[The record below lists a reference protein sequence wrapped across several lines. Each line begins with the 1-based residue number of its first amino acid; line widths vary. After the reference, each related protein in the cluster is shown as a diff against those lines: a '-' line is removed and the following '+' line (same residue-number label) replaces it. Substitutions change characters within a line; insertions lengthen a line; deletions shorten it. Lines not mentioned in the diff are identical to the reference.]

1 MNLCAC
7 PAATTL
13 TTIPAA
19 TCSETFG
26 QIQKA
31 AFCRLAKADGTK
43 NSFTTGSSTGIDKLA
58 AWTAKMAKTDGE
70 KVVISPY
77 IQAPTQEA
85 GAARTFG
92 GGNETL
98 GGVEIVITP
107 YIQAPTQEAGSP
119 RTFGG
124 GNETLGGVE
133 IIIGREPSTFTGVL
147 RAVPQDIIKAMK
159 ALQCEAQAD
168 NLGVFLFDENGN
180 IEAIEDATTAGTY
193 YPIPIRSL
201 FIGDKSHGGL
211 EAPDNNAI
219 QWSFLPNY
227 SDDLKIVAPS
237 DFNPLNDLVP
247 AT

>member
-1 MNLCAC
+1 MNLCSC

-19 TCSETFG
+19 QCSETFG
-26 QIQKA
+26 QIQKV

-85 GAARTFG
+85 G
-92 GGNETL
+92 
-98 GGVEIVITP
+98 
-107 YIQAPTQEAGSP
+107 SP

-133 IIIGREPSTFTGVL
+133 IIVGREPSTFTGVI
-147 RAVPQDIIKAMK
+147 RAVAQSVIKAMK
-159 ALQCEAQAD
+159 DLQCEAQSD

-180 IEAIEDATTAGTY
+180 IEAIEDGTTAGTY

-219 QWSFLPNY
+219 QWAFLPNY
-227 SDDLKIVAPS
+227 SDNLKIVTPS
-237 DFNPLNDLVP
+237 DFNPLTDLVP
-247 AT
+247 ASA